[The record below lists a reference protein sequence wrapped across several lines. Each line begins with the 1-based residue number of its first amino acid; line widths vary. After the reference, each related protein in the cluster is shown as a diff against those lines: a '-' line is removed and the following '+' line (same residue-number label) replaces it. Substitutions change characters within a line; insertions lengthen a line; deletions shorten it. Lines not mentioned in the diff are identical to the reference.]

1 MALSILPASVH
12 TPREVTRA
20 DTGTREGS
28 LHAQWALIW
37 SPPAMATC
45 SITLRMTDIGARDTS
60 RDKVLVT
67 SHIWQPGRASSSIR
81 ALKDKVGSS

>member
-28 LHAQWALIW
+28 LHAQWVLNLF
-37 SPPAMATC
+37 SPAMATC
-45 SITLRMTDIGARDTS
+45 SITLRMTCY
-60 RDKVLVT
+60 
-67 SHIWQPGRASSSIR
+67 
-81 ALKDKVGSS
+81 

>member
-45 SITLRMTDIGARDTS
+45 SITLRMTDIGPEIPPATRYLSHLTYGS
-60 RDKVLVT
+60 QVGHRPAYVL
-67 SHIWQPGRASSSIR
+67 
-81 ALKDKVGSS
+81 